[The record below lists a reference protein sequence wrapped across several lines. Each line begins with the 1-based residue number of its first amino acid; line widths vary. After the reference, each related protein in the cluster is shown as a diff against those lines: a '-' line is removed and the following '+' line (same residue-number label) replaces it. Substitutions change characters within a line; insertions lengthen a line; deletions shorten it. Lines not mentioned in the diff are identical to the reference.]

1 MVWGI
6 QCCHVVALGY
16 SPVVIHA
23 LVMNPEVPGIAD
35 S

>member
-1 MVWGI
+1 MGYTVLSR
-6 QCCHVVALGY
+6 CALGY
-16 SPVVIHA
+16 SPVVIHV